1 MPAVPPHAH
10 TGVSVSPC
18 PAVLAALGAARA
30 RSRRLALRKGLLQR
44 SRDDMR
50 DNILN
55 YDEQG
60 GGEEDQVSRTPGRGV
75 PGVRSSALHI

>member
-1 MPAVPPHAH
+1 M
-10 TGVSVSPC
+10 
-18 PAVLAALGAARA
+18 LAGLGAARV
-30 RSRRLALRKGLLQR
+30 RGRRRALRKGLLQR

-75 PGVRSSALHI
+75 PGVRSSALGP